1 MKLLERIWRKENLL
15 AKIVA
20 IIGACCLWVYVM
32 TEQNPVVE
40 RNVEVNLRQLNLSD
54 SMMVFNVPEQI
65 MVKVRGT
72 RTQIGDGLEQHIIAS
87 IDLKN
92 ITEGQ
97 QSLPVKVVSDRGEV
111 VSVTPRD
118 VSFYADT
125 VSEKTVPVTARIVG
139 AANSDM
145 TIGSS
150 VITPSEVTLRGATH
164 RIDRVNKVVA
174 PIDVSNH
181 SSNFTMES
189 ELVAVSDDGSDIPN
203 MRIIPERVMV
213 SATMVNQLITVELPV
228 KLVMS
233 GQLPDGIIV
242 SKTETIPNKIEITA
256 PPSMLKEMK
265 DIKTKPV
272 NLSNLNGSSILA
284 AELDIPDKVV
294 PAERVVQIKISV
306 ERQKDEAKSQ

>member
-1 MKLLERIWRKENLL
+1 MKLLDRMLKKENLL
-15 AKIVA
+15 AQIVA
-20 IIGACCLWVYVM
+20 VIGACCLWVYVM

-40 RNVEVNLRQLNLSD
+40 RNVEVALRQLNLSG
-54 SMMVFNVPEQI
+54 SMMVFNIPEKI

-72 RTQIGDGLEQHIIAS
+72 RTQIGDGLEQHIFAS
-87 IDLKN
+87 INLKN

-97 QSLPVKVVSDRGEV
+97 QSLSVNVVSDRGEV
-111 VSVTPRD
+111 VSVTPHD

-125 VSEKTVPVTARIVG
+125 VSEKTVPVIARIVG
-139 AANSDM
+139 AGNSDM

-174 PIDVSNH
+174 PVDVSNH
-181 SSNFTMES
+181 SSSFSMES

-203 MRIIPERVMV
+203 MKIIPERVMV

-233 GQLPDGIIV
+233 GQLPEGV
-242 SKTETIPNKIEITA
+242 VVKKTEIVPSQIEITA
-256 PPSMLKEMK
+256 PPSLLKEMK

-272 NLSNLNGSSILA
+272 NLSNISGSTILA
-284 AELDIPDKVV
+284 AQLDLPEKIV
-294 PAERVVQIKISV
+294 PSESVVQIKISA
-306 ERQKDEAKSQ
+306 ERQKDETKN